1 MKDAFKKNKD
11 KYQRRIINKLE
22 EILIIH
28 EERTDNR
35 QKTMYS
41 NYSEEDKEF
50 LKTFFD

>member
-28 EERTDNR
+28 EERSDNR
-35 QKTMYS
+35 LRTIYS
-41 NYSEEDKEF
+41 NFSQNDKDF